1 MEDDG
6 SEEAATDT
14 RQGQQKIGEVEIS
27 RLRAAWARL
36 CLTQCSLDQCVLEI
50 TRLITHAF
58 PKPLIQSIV
67 PKAMGKNSVFSTS
80 RLRREKDRVTLCL
93 GSYFHEVIV
102 RVPMCRSCNDIGRK
116 EFTVQM
122 NFGRDHVIPPDAPLA
137 GR

>member
-14 RQGQQKIGEVEIS
+14 RQGRQKIGEAEIS
-27 RLRAAWARL
+27 RLHAAWARF

-50 TRLITHAF
+50 THLITHAF
-58 PKPLIQSIV
+58 PKSLIQSIV
-67 PKAMGKNSVFSTS
+67 SKAVGQDGVFSAR

-102 RVPMCRSCNDIGRK
+102 RVPMCRSCSDVSRK
-116 EFTVQM
+116 EFAVQM
-122 NFGRDHVIPPDAPLA
+122 NFGRGHVIPPDAPLA